1 MRRLLTVFGLMI
13 VVVMM
18 FGACVAPAAAPA
30 AEEAAAEGD
39 AEIIV
44 GLITK
49 TDSNPFFVKMK
60 EGAEEEA
67 ETMGATLMTAAGNF
81 DGDNESQVTAI
92 ENMVNAGVAGILITA
107 NDSVAIIP
115 TIR

>member
-18 FGACVAPAAAPA
+18 FGACVAPADAPA
-30 AEEAAAEGD
+30 ADAPAEEAAAEGD
-39 AEIIV
+39 GEIIV

-60 EGAEEEA
+60 EGAVAQAEA
-67 ETMGATLMTAAGNF
+67 QGATLMSAAGNF
-81 DGDNESQVTAI
+81 DGDNASQVTAI
-92 ENMVNAGVAGILITA
+92 ENMVNAGAAGILHH
-107 NDSVAIIP
+107 
-115 TIR
+115 RQ